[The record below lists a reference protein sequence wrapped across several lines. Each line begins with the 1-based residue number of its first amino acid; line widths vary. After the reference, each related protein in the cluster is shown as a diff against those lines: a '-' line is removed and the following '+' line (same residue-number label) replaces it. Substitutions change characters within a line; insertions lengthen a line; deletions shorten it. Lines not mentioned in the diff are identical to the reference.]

1 METCRSIAR
10 SPTENCV
17 FVSEWRRKNGKID
30 PKHSCPMNV
39 QVDLPKE
46 SAFVTDSALILT
58 EKLLATMVSW
68 YTKSLVNTNSFY
80 TNFTNTHFQKVPIP
94 YLTRTMKQKF
104 LH

>member
-1 METCRSIAR
+1 MLNIPLQCLFQTLEYFSLIHYFIERFFEVETCRSIAR

-68 YTKSLVNTNSFY
+68 Y
-80 TNFTNTHFQKVPIP
+80 
-94 YLTRTMKQKF
+94 
-104 LH
+104 

>member
-1 METCRSIAR
+1 MILYTYRFFEVETCRSIAR

-68 YTKSLVNTNSFY
+68 N
-80 TNFTNTHFQKVPIP
+80 
-94 YLTRTMKQKF
+94 
-104 LH
+104 

>member
-1 METCRSIAR
+1 
-10 SPTENCV
+10 
-17 FVSEWRRKNGKID
+17 VSEWRRKNGKID

-68 YTKSLVNTNSFY
+68 N
-80 TNFTNTHFQKVPIP
+80 
-94 YLTRTMKQKF
+94 
-104 LH
+104 